1 MCEGVVPVKPQQTT
15 KETTMSEETYE
26 PRREQEQEQAA
37 ELARFT
43 AFQQGGALVAAGPGE
58 QRHLAGVTVRSL
70 LFGL

>member
-43 AFQQGGALVAAGPGE
+43 VFQQRDAPDAIVVSSDGGPEAIALK
-58 QRHLAGVTVRSL
+58 
-70 LFGL
+70 F